1 MSYHAYADGS
11 GGYFQQS
18 SHPQGIQGYQTSYMA
33 PPSHQQQQSLVM
45 PPHQQVLLVHDSYS
59 PNPGPGSGGAKQY
72 SAKKGPENLSRDG
85 KSWKLMPAGLPP
97 PDEALEENREKLM
110 RLKMDAMAVREANRQ
125 KISSAPKAPPPAKAF
140 VAGSSNSPISPAS
153 SQSQQRGVPSSRE
166 RVRQY
171 SHHIAPLWQPALK
184 MGGGARDDL
193 NGGSRSSFDPQN
205 GLGYDDG
212 ASSVGYGAPSESLYE
227 EGNSPLDSPLHA
239 HRSGHV
245 GQREADASVP
255 VSPSKS
261 MKWSADGL
269 ETEPN
274 SASPSPFPY
283 KRKSQ
288 DLEEQEDMVQGENI
302 PSPVIRAQSKVESPE
317 APPPPS
323 PARPPAP
330 VPAPAPIPA
339 PAPVPVKKSE
349 PVKPV
354 KVDALLTLAETSK
367 SKEAQD
373 KAARLKAIA
382 SMLEELE

>member
-1 MSYHAYADGS
+1 
-11 GGYFQQS
+11 
-18 SHPQGIQGYQTSYMA
+18 
-33 PPSHQQQQSLVM
+33 
-45 PPHQQVLLVHDSYS
+45 
-59 PNPGPGSGGAKQY
+59 
-72 SAKKGPENLSRDG
+72 
-85 KSWKLMPAGLPP
+85 
-97 PDEALEENREKLM
+97 
-110 RLKMDAMAVREANRQ
+110 
-125 KISSAPKAPPPAKAF
+125 
-140 VAGSSNSPISPAS
+140 
-153 SQSQQRGVPSSRE
+153 
-166 RVRQY
+166 
-171 SHHIAPLWQPALK
+171 
-184 MGGGARDDL
+184 
-193 NGGSRSSFDPQN
+193 
-205 GLGYDDG
+205 
-212 ASSVGYGAPSESLYE
+212 
-227 EGNSPLDSPLHA
+227 
-239 HRSGHV
+239 
-245 GQREADASVP
+245 
-255 VSPSKS
+255 

-382 SMLEELE
+382 SMLEDLE